1 MNKSKVITLVT
12 VMLLGWSAIV
22 TAKAPLEGEPD
33 WEARKR
39 AGDKGEIK
47 PTEEQRLLAELA
59 KREQAEKELQKE
71 LQDN

>member
-1 MNKSKVITLVT
+1 MNKFNVITLVS
-12 VMLLGWSAIV
+12 VILLGLPAIAI
-22 TAKAPLEGEPD
+22 AKAPLEGEPD

-39 AGDKGEIK
+39 VADKGEVQQ
-47 PTEEQRLLAELA
+47 TEEQRLLAELA